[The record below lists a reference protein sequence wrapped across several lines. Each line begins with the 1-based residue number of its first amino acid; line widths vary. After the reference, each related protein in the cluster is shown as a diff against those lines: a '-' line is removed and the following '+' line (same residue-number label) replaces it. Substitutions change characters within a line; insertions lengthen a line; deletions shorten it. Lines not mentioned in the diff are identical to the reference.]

1 MNLTENSGKFNL
13 EPISEE
19 ELESLLIPNSIM
31 QTLIIFGTIMTGRVK
46 ASSKYSKDSE
56 MENIVL
62 FSMVLKIAV
71 MVT

>member
-31 QTLIIFGTIMTGRVK
+31 QTLIIFGTIMTGRAK